1 MSAHHNKTA
10 SLGSTLYSLI
20 ADELVLNLM
29 VLEKK
34 Q

>member
-10 SLGSTLYSLI
+10 SLGSTLYSLV
-20 ADELVLNLM
+20 ADELEFNLM
-29 VLEKK
+29 VWEKK

>member
-20 ADELVLNLM
+20 ADELVLNL
-29 VLEKK
+29 VVWEEK

>member
-20 ADELVLNLM
+20 ADELVLNL
-29 VLEKK
+29 VVWEKK